1 MRGRTALVIGLT
13 VVIAVVIQTTLFG
26 RLRVVTPDLVMLIGI
41 MLALTRIRTEAVLGV
56 AFLSGLIIDLLGAS
70 LIGLRAVVYTTVAY
84 IAIRTRER
92 AEMGGRVTIALWVGL
107 LTLLGVV
114 LLLLIGTLFG
124 QAALI
129 GEGAVSVMILV
140 PLANVAVAAL
150 FAPTFVRLVDRDR
163 TALRYP

>member
-1 MRGRTALVIGLT
+1 MRGRTASVIGLT

-56 AFLSGLIIDLLGAS
+56 AFLSGLIMDLLGAS

-92 AEMGGRVTIALWVGL
+92 AEMGAGDDRPLGRPADSARSGPPASHWD
-107 LTLLGVV
+107 VV
-114 LLLLIGTLFG
+114 RAGG
-124 QAALI
+124 PHRKRC
-129 GEGAVSVMILV
+129 G
-140 PLANVAVAAL
+140 
-150 FAPTFVRLVDRDR
+150 
-163 TALRYP
+163 